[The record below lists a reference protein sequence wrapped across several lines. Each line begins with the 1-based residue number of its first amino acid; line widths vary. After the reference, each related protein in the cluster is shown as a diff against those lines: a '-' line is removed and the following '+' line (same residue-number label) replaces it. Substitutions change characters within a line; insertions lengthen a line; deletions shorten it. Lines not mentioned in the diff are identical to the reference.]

1 LFFLIGLNSSIV
13 DMCLIK
19 RFLQDYNVKGVD
31 GAGDGVSLCKHVR
44 GVVSRVS

>member
-19 RFLQDYNVKGVD
+19 RFLQDYNVKGV
-31 GAGDGVSLCKHVR
+31 GDGVTVQ
-44 GVVSRVS
+44 VY